1 MDDDLSRLERE
12 LSRLRPAGLRPDL
25 VGRVDRALDRGRGV
39 RRWWVWLSLPL
50 AAALILA
57 VGLPRRTAT
66 PASPAAAASFEPVDV
81 RDVLVSLQDGGYVTL
96 ADGRP
101 ARRLIEAH
109 MDTIVWRNPRSAESI
124 KWSVPRE
131 ELKII
136 PIVYQ

>member
-1 MDDDLSRLERE
+1 MPDDLNRLEGE
-12 LSRLRPAGLRPDL
+12 LGRLRPAMLRPDL
-25 VGRVDRALDRGRGV
+25 LGRVERALDRRSTV
-39 RRWWVWLSLPL
+39 RTGWIWVSLPL

-57 VGLPRRTAT
+57 LGWPRRIAA
-66 PASPAAAASFEPVDV
+66 PRPAAPAASFEPVDV
-81 RDVLVSLQDGGYVTL
+81 RDVLVSSRDEGYITL

-101 ARRLIEAH
+101 AHRLIEAH
-109 MDTIVWRNPRSAESI
+109 LDTIVWRNPKSAESI